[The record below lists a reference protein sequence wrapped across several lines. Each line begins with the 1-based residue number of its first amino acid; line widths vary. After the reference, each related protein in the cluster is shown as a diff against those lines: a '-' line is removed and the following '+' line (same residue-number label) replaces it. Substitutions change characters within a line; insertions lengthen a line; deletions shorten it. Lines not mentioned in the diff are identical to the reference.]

1 MKSIAYQPELS
12 PALPVVIGNADYKQF
27 RETLIQID
35 RILEQGGI
43 ETEFVFDRLA
53 AYEQEIRQRARR
65 EGEPMRMVS
74 EGELARV
81 ARHATQALRCN
92 ISREFIGLASRPFSI
107 RLADSPLL
115 QWFCQ
120 KDQIDGV
127 RVPGKSTI
135 DRYGKMVPE
144 GMVRKIVNRANQLA
158 ISGEEGLGF
167 SEPLGI
173 TTVLLDTTC
182 VKANIHFPVDWVLL
196 RDATRTLMKATA
208 VIRKHGLRH
217 RMSSPKG
224 FIKRMNRLAIE
235 MTHARGK
242 DSKKKRKRVLRL
254 MKTLLKVIRAHAQR
268 HRDLLELR
276 WQETDLIEGQVRV
289 LRERID
295 RVLEILPRAIKQA
308 HERIIGGRKVVNAEK
323 ILSLYDDDINVI
335 VRGKASAPVEF
346 GNTLLLAEQA
356 DGLIVDWK
364 LYKEQVPADSALVPE
379 SLDRIGRVFGYYP
392 EEAVGD
398 RGLDSAENR
407 RFLAGR
413 RIYNGLCPRSPSEL
427 RKRMGEQR
435 FARLQTRRAQTE
447 ARVAILQ
454 NGFLGRP
461 MRSKGFLNREINVS
475 WAVLAHNLWVMAR
488 LMIAQ
493 DKQEPYEKAA

>member
-1 MKSIAYQPELS
+1 MKIIAYQPELS
-12 PALPVVIGNADYKQF
+12 PALPVVIGNVDYQQF
-27 RETLIQID
+27 RETLIRID
-35 RILEQGGI
+35 RILEHGGV

-53 AYEQEIRQRARR
+53 AYEQEVNERAKY
-65 EGEPMRMVS
+65 EGRPMRLVS

-81 ARHATQALRCN
+81 ARHAAQALRCN
-92 ISREFIGLASRPFSI
+92 ISRELLGLACRPFSI
-107 RLADSPLL
+107 RLADSALL

-144 GMVRKIVNRANQLA
+144 GMVREIVNRVNQLA
-158 ISGEEGLGF
+158 VEGDKGAGF
-167 SEPLGI
+167 TRPMGI
-173 TTVLLDTTC
+173 KTVLLDTTC

-196 RDATRTLMKATA
+196 RDATRTLMKATE
-208 VIRKHGLRH
+208 VIRRHGLRH

-235 MTHARGK
+235 MTHARGR
-242 DSKKKRKRVLRL
+242 DSKKERKRVLRL
-254 MKTLLKVIRAHAQR
+254 MKALLKVIRSHARR
-268 HRDLLELR
+268 HRDLLQRR
-276 WQETDLIEGQVRV
+276 WQETDLSQGQARV
-289 LRERID
+289 IKERID
-295 RVLEILPRAIKQA
+295 RVLEILPFAVKQA
-308 HERIIGGRKVVNAEK
+308 HERIIGGRKVANADK
-323 ILSLYDDDINVI
+323 ILSLYETEINVV
-335 VRGKASAPVEF
+335 VRGKASAPTEF

-364 LYKEQVPADSALVPE
+364 IYRDSVPVDSALVPE
-379 SLDRIGRVFGYYP
+379 SLKRIRKVFGRNP
-392 EEAVGD
+392 KAAVGD

-407 RFLAGR
+407 KFLAGE
-413 RIYNGLCPRSPSEL
+413 RIYNGLCPRSAGEM
-427 RKRMGEQR
+427 RKRMREQR

-493 DKQEPYEKAA
+493 EEQASYEKAA